1 MRQFMLILQEQPQDF
16 LHVTPAEMQGIIER
30 YVAWRD
36 ELAARDRIVDGNKL
50 REEGG
55 RLLIRGNGGPRVTD
69 GAYAEAKEVI
79 GGYFVIRARD
89 YDEAVEIA
97 SSCPHMEHGTI
108 LVRQVDETSV
118 PDGN

>member
-16 LHVTPAEMQGIIER
+16 IDVTPDEMQRIIER
-30 YVAWRD
+30 YVAWR
-36 ELAARDRIVDGNKL
+36 EGLAARDRMVDGNKL
-50 REEGG
+50 RDEGG
-55 RLLIRGNGGPRVTD
+55 RLLARGNGGPSVTD

-108 LVRQVDETSV
+108 LVRQVEDTGA